1 MASDHVETA
10 RTSKE
15 LITKRIRFLLD
26 QFKPRNNEQASI
38 IQRIKEQIDANNSE
52 WIQTL
57 VANAKSLLLRNE
69 CAFCGSTTDL
79 GPTRLVPKARGGPV
93 QPINLAIVCS
103 KCSTNKGNKGAF
115 EWWVREKGN
124 LLSIPLEIQYLAT
137 LYVMHKSAN
146 TLDMNF
152 SELHRYCDHCKALDA
167 CPGELSTLC
176 VEGVIALR
184 VKR

>member
-1 MASDHVETA
+1 MASDHVEIA

-26 QFKPRNNEQASI
+26 QFESRNKEQTLI
-38 IQRIKEQIDANNSE
+38 IQRIKEQIDANDPE

-57 VANAKSLLLRNE
+57 VANTKTLLFRDK
-69 CAFCGSTTDL
+69 CVFCGSTDDL
-79 GPTRLVPKARGGPV
+79 GPTRLVPKARGGPI

-103 KCSTNKGNKGAF
+103 QCSTSKGERGAF
-115 EWWVREKGN
+115 EWWVREKGHT
-124 LLSIPLEIQYLAT
+124 LSVPLEIQYLAT
-137 LYVMHKSAN
+137 LYIMHKSAN
-146 TLDMNF
+146 TLEMNF
-152 SELHRYCDHCKALDA
+152 AELHRYCDHCKALDA